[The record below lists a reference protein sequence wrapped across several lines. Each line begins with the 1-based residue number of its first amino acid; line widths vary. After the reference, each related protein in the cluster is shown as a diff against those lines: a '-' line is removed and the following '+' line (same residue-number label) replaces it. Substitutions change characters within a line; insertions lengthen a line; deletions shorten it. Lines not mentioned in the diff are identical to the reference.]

1 MSDDRD
7 LTTALRDVA
16 DAHQTPPQVS
26 GTEIRRR
33 AARRRRR
40 RHGAF
45 AGTAVAAA
53 GAAVVLAF
61 TTGLGGGTEQRPA
74 TAASDTPSPRP
85 AATVDLSRRL
95 LTIAGRELAVSSGT
109 ARHPTPTGLMTV
121 TAKFPTKTMDSAA
134 LGLGKGD
141 GYEITLPWVVELR
154 TADGRT
160 NYVVAL
166 TWNEKAPGTSDVTQG
181 WIGLRTADAKWLYAK
196 LKPGMVL
203 SVGRSVSLGR

>member
-16 DAHQTPPQVS
+16 DAHQTPPQVP

-33 AARRRRR
+33 AALRRRR
-40 RHGAF
+40 RHGAL
-45 AGTAVAAA
+45 AGTAVAAVVT
-53 GAAVVLAF
+53 AVVLGF

-74 TAASDTPSPRP
+74 AAASGTTPSTRP

-95 LTIAGRELAVSSGT
+95 LTIAGRDLAVSSGT
-109 ARHPTPTGLMTV
+109 AQYPTPTGLMTV
-121 TAKFPTKTMDSAA
+121 TAKFPTKAMDSAA
-134 LGLGKGD
+134 LGLD
-141 GYEITLPWVVELR
+141 NGYDITLPWVVELR
-154 TADGRT
+154 TADGST

-166 TWNEKAPGTSDVTQG
+166 TYNEKAPGKSDVTNG

-196 LKPGMVL
+196 VKPGMAL
-203 SVGRSVSLGR
+203 SVS

>member
-16 DAHQTPPQVS
+16 DAHQTPPPVP

-40 RHGAF
+40 RHAAL
-45 AGTAVAAA
+45 AGTAAAVV
-53 GAAVVLAF
+53 AAVVLGL
-61 TTGLGGGTEQRPA
+61 TTVLGGGPEQRPA
-74 TAASDTPSPRP
+74 AAASDTTPSTLP

-95 LTIAGRELAVSSGT
+95 LTIAGHELPVSSGT
-109 ARHPTPTGLMTV
+109 AQHPTPTGLMTV

-134 LGLGKGD
+134 LGLGG
-141 GYEITLPWVVELR
+141 GYDLTLPWVVELR

-166 TWNEKAPGTSDVTQG
+166 TYDEQAPGKLDVTHG

-196 LKPGMVL
+196 VKPGMVL
-203 SVGRSVSLGR
+203 SVG

>member
-16 DAHQTPPQVS
+16 DAHQTPPQIP

-33 AARRRRR
+33 AAWRRRR
-40 RHGAF
+40 RHGAL
-45 AGTAVAAA
+45 A
-53 GAAVVLAF
+53 GAAVAAVVAAVVLGF
-61 TTGLGGGTEQRPA
+61 TTGLGGGTGQHPA
-74 TAASDTPSPRP
+74 AAASDTTPSTRP

-95 LTIAGRELAVSSGT
+95 LTIAGRELPVSSGT
-109 ARHPTPTGLMTV
+109 AQYPTPTGLMTV
-121 TAKFPTKTMDSAA
+121 TAKFPTKAMDSAA
-134 LGLGKGD
+134 LGLST
-141 GYEITLPWVVELR
+141 GYDLTLPWVVELR

-166 TWNEKAPGTSDVTQG
+166 TYDEKAPGKSDVTHG

-196 LKPGMVL
+196 VKPGMVL
-203 SVGRSVSLGR
+203 GVG